1 LVTALGVT
9 AAFPGIPTMVRT
21 AHAMG
26 ILMNGLRRLCGFFS
40 GAVIHVLVGAPQSLF
55 FYSWRAP
62 GEGARHGQ
70 F

>member
-1 LVTALGVT
+1 
-9 AAFPGIPTMVRT
+9 
-21 AHAMG
+21 MG